1 MFATSTPTGSGAAS
15 ASNITDENAET
26 DVEGEIESSCDETD
40 QDEAPTE
47 ADIMNV
53 TVELVFNEL
62 PSHLIYISDDYETT
76 TLFDRETLV
85 DLIRPEL
92 IRACKDVPKDK
103 LPDVVRQKL
112 KYAALSHRWL
122 SVGEPTF
129 QEMSVEG
136 NRSTRPGFIKL
147 RNFCQKA
154 REYGCRLAW
163 SDTCC
168 INKSSSAE
176 LDEAIRAMFK
186 WYRNAEICIVFLADS
201 SSMSDF
207 PEEVWFQRGWT
218 LQELLAPPRI
228 KFYGKHWDE
237 LSCSRNDKEDHS
249 MLEALS
255 QVTGISRWNLLYFS
269 PGLVDVRE
277 KMIWASKRRTT
288 RVEDNAYSLIG
299 ILNISLNVAYG
310 EGERAF
316 RRLMEVIMQTCR
328 EWQIFAWAGPHS
340 PSQAGIPSSPLA
352 YCAFDEASA
361 SILSPDYRIMDRPS
375 KLGDPFFT
383 MTKRGLELEV
393 ILVKLMLQQPTP
405 RRPGGKRK
413 KTQAI
418 RLVSDSA
425 NFHDVTARCDIT
437 FLPFSQW
444 AVAIVN
450 YQADES
456 GKRGGIGK
464 LKSTND
470 YLCFVL
476 GSSIHSAYGGWQK
489 VETQKIV
496 IIRTKREVY
505 QQVTTVWL

>member
-1 MFATSTPTGSGAAS
+1 MSTPPSGHRHGAAS
-15 ASNITDENAET
+15 ANSVADNTESDFEDE
-26 DVEGEIESSCDETD
+26 ISCDEVD
-40 QDEAPTE
+40 QDVEAPTE
-47 ADIMNV
+47 ADIMTV
-53 TVELVFNEL
+53 TAELVFNEM
-62 PSHLIYISDDYETT
+62 PSHLIYISDDDETT
-76 TLFDRETLV
+76 VLIDRETLV
-85 DLIRPEL
+85 DRFRPEL
-92 IRACKDVPKDK
+92 IRVCKDLASKDK
-103 LPDVVRQKL
+103 LPDTIRQKL

-122 SVGEPTF
+122 SVGEPRF
-129 QEMSVEG
+129 QEMSVER
-136 NRSTRPGFIKL
+136 NHQSTRPGFIKL
-147 RNFCQKA
+147 RNFCRKT

-168 INKSSSAE
+168 IDKRSSAE

-201 SSMSDF
+201 SSISDF

-228 KFYGKHWDE
+228 KFYGRNWDE

-255 QVTGISRWNLLYFS
+255 QVTGISRQNLLYFS

-288 RVEDNAYSLIG
+288 RIEDIAYSLIG
-299 ILNISLNVAYG
+299 ILNISLSVAYG

-316 RRLMEVIMQTCR
+316 RRLMEAIMQACR
-328 EWQIFAWAGPHS
+328 EWQILAWAGPHS
-340 PSQAGIPSSPLA
+340 PFQASIPRSPLA
-352 YCAFDEASA
+352 YCAFDEAST
-361 SILSPDYRIMDRPS
+361 SILLPDHYIMDRPS

-393 ILVKLMLQQPTP
+393 ILVEMMLQQPTP
-405 RRPGGKRK
+405 RRPGGTRK

-418 RLVSDSA
+418 RFMSDSA
-425 NFHDVTARCDIT
+425 SFHDVTARCDIT

-456 GKRGGIGK
+456 GKRGGVGK
-464 LKSTND
+464 LKPTND

-476 GSSIHSAYGGWQK
+476 GSSIHSAGWKK

-496 IIRTKREVY
+496 TIRTKREVY
-505 QQVTTVWL
+505 QPVTTVWL

>member
-1 MFATSTPTGSGAAS
+1 MSLMRMRSLMSRMKFHATRLIRLATEETE
-15 ASNITDENAET
+15 ITSISSSLK
-26 DVEGEIESSCDETD
+26 VVSFEI
-40 QDEAPTE
+40 
-47 ADIMNV
+47 
-53 TVELVFNEL
+53 VFNEM

-76 TLFDRETLV
+76 TLIDRETLV
-85 DLIRPEL
+85 DLFRLEL
-92 IRACKDVPKDK
+92 ISACKDLVSKDEI
-103 LPDVVRQKL
+103 PDVVRQKL

-136 NRSTRPGFIKL
+136 NHQSTRPGFIKL
-147 RNFCQKA
+147 RNFFQKA
-154 REYGCRLAW
+154 RDYGCRLAW

-168 INKSSSAE
+168 IDKRSSAE

-186 WYRNAEICIVFLADS
+186 WYRNAEICIVFLAGS
-201 SSMSDF
+201 SSVSDF
-207 PEEVWFQRGWT
+207 PGEVWFQRGWT
-218 LQELLAPPRI
+218 LQELLAPRRI
-228 KFYGKHWDE
+228 KFYGSYWDE
-237 LSCSRNDKEDHS
+237 LSRSRNDKEDHS

-255 QVTGISRWNLLYFS
+255 QVTGISRHNLLYFS

-288 RVEDNAYSLIG
+288 RMEDIAYSLIG
-299 ILNISLNVAYG
+299 ILNISLSVAYG

-316 RRLMEVIMQTCR
+316 RRLMEAIMQACR
-328 EWQIFAWAGPHS
+328 EWQILAWAGPHS
-340 PSQAGIPSSPLA
+340 PFQAGIPSSPLA

-361 SILSPDYRIMDRPS
+361 SILSPDRYITDRPS

-393 ILVKLMLQQPTP
+393 ILVEMML
-405 RRPGGKRK
+405 RRPKPRQPGGPQK

-418 RLVSDSA
+418 RLISDSA
-425 NFHDVTARCDIT
+425 SFHNVTARCDMS

-444 AVAIVN
+444 AIAIVN

-464 LKSTND
+464 LKPTND

-496 IIRTKREVY
+496 TIRTKREVY

>member
-1 MFATSTPTGSGAAS
+1 MFATPTGRGAAS
-15 ASNITDENAET
+15 TSNIADESAES
-26 DVEGEIESSCDETD
+26 DVENESSCDTD
-40 QDEAPTE
+40 GAPTE
-47 ADIMNV
+47 ADILNIAA
-53 TVELVFNEL
+53 EFVFNEM
-62 PSHLIYISDDYETT
+62 PSHLLYISDDFETT
-76 TLFDRETLV
+76 TLVDRETLI
-85 DLIRPEL
+85 DLFRPEL
-92 IRACKDVPKDK
+92 IRACKDLVDKDQV
-103 LPDVVRQKL
+103 LDVVRQEL

-122 SVGEPTF
+122 NVGEPTF

-136 NRSTRPGFIKL
+136 NYQSAGPGFVKL
-147 RNFCQKA
+147 RNFWRKA
-154 REYGCRLAW
+154 RDYGCRLAW

-168 INKSSSAE
+168 IDKRSSAE

-186 WYRNAEICIVFLADS
+186 WYRNAEICIVYLADS
-201 SSMSDF
+201 SSTSDF
-207 PEEVWFQRGWT
+207 PEEVWFHRGWT

-228 KFYGKHWDE
+228 KFYGKKWDA

-255 QVTGISRWNLLYFS
+255 QVTGISRQSLLYFS

-288 RVEDNAYSLIG
+288 RIEDTAYSLIG
-299 ILNISLNVAYG
+299 ILNISLSVAYG

-316 RRLMEVIMQTCR
+316 RRLMEAIMQACR
-328 EWQIFAWAGPHS
+328 EWQILAWGGAHS
-340 PSQAGIPSSPLA
+340 PFQASIPRSPLA

-361 SILSPDYRIMDRPS
+361 SIFSPDRHIMDRPS
-375 KLGDPFFT
+375 KFGDPFFT

-393 ILVKLMLQQPTP
+393 ILVEMMLEKPTQWP
-405 RRPGGKRK
+405 RGKRK

-425 NFHDVTARCDIT
+425 SFHDVIARCDIT

-456 GKRGGIGK
+456 GKHGGVGR
-464 LKSTND
+464 LKPAND

-476 GSSIHSAYGGWQK
+476 GSSIHSAYGEWQK
-489 VETQKIV
+489 VETEKIV
-496 IIRTKREVY
+496 TIRTKREVY

>member
-1 MFATSTPTGSGAAS
+1 MFAAPGHGATTTANDV
-15 ASNITDENAET
+15 AENAES
-26 DVEGEIESSCDETD
+26 DVEDETSCDE
-40 QDEAPTE
+40 DEAPTE
-47 ADIMNV
+47 ADIMAV
-53 TVELVFNEL
+53 TAELVFNEM
-62 PSHLIYISDDYETT
+62 PSHLIYISDDHGTT
-76 TLFDRETLV
+76 TLIDRETLV
-85 DLIRPEL
+85 DLFRPEL
-92 IRACKDVPKDK
+92 IRACKDLVSKDD
-103 LPDVVRQKL
+103 LPDMVRQKL
-112 KYAALSHRWL
+112 RYAALSHRWL
-122 SVGEPTF
+122 SSGEPTF
-129 QEMSVEG
+129 QEMSAER
-136 NRSTRPGFIKL
+136 NHQSTRPGFIKL

-168 INKSSSAE
+168 IDKRSSAE

-186 WYRNAEICIVFLADS
+186 WYRNADICIVFLADS
-201 SSMSDF
+201 LSISDF
-207 PEEVWFQRGWT
+207 PQEVWFQRGWT

-228 KFYGKHWDE
+228 KFYGKHWDQ
-237 LSCSRNDKEDHS
+237 LSRSRNDKEDHS

-255 QVTGISRWNLLYFS
+255 QVTGISRENLLYFS

-288 RVEDNAYSLIG
+288 RMEDIAYSLIG
-299 ILNISLNVAYG
+299 ILNISLSVAYG

-316 RRLMEVIMQTCR
+316 RRLMEAIMQACR
-328 EWQIFAWAGPHS
+328 EWQILAWAGPHA
-340 PSQAGIPSSPLA
+340 PFQASIPRSPLA
-352 YCAFDEASA
+352 YCAFDDASA
-361 SILSPDYRIMDRPS
+361 SILSPNCYIMDRPS

-393 ILVKLMLQQPTP
+393 ILVEMMLRQPAP
-405 RRPGGKRK
+405 RQPGGTRK

-418 RLVSDSA
+418 RLISDSA
-425 NFHDVTARCDIT
+425 SFYDVTARCDIS

-456 GKRGGIGK
+456 GKRGGMGK
-464 LKSTND
+464 LNPTND

-496 IIRTKREVY
+496 TIRTKREVY
-505 QQVTTVWL
+505 QPVTTVWL

>member
-1 MFATSTPTGSGAAS
+1 MFAALIGHGATSANDVT
-15 ASNITDENAET
+15 ENVES
-26 DVEGEIESSCDETD
+26 DVEDETSCDE
-40 QDEAPTE
+40 DEAPTE
-47 ADIMNV
+47 ADIMAV
-53 TVELVFNEL
+53 TAELVFNEM
-62 PSHLIYISDDYETT
+62 PSHLIYIPDNYGTT
-76 TLFDRETLV
+76 TLIDRETLV
-85 DLIRPEL
+85 DLFRPEL
-92 IRACKDVPKDK
+92 IRVGKDLVSKDD
-103 LPDVVRQKL
+103 LPDMVRQKL
-112 KYAALSHRWL
+112 RYAALSHRWL
-122 SVGEPTF
+122 SSGEPTF
-129 QEMSVEG
+129 QEMSAER
-136 NRSTRPGFIKL
+136 NHQSTRPGFIKL

-168 INKSSSAE
+168 IDKRSSAE

-186 WYRNAEICIVFLADS
+186 WYRNADICIVFLADS
-201 SSMSDF
+201 LSISDF
-207 PEEVWFQRGWT
+207 PQEVWFQRGWT

-228 KFYGKHWDE
+228 KFYGKHWDQ
-237 LSCSRNDKEDHS
+237 LSRSRNDKEDHS

-255 QVTGISRWNLLYFS
+255 QVTGISRQNLLYFS

-288 RVEDNAYSLIG
+288 RMEDIAYSLIG
-299 ILNISLNVAYG
+299 ILDISLSVAYG

-316 RRLMEVIMQTCR
+316 RRLMEAIMQACR
-328 EWQIFAWAGPHS
+328 EWQILAWAGPHS
-340 PSQAGIPSSPLA
+340 PFQACIPRSPLA
-352 YCAFDEASA
+352 YCAFDDASA
-361 SILSPDYRIMDRPS
+361 SILSPNCYKMDRPS

-393 ILVKLMLQQPTP
+393 ILVEMMLQQPAP
-405 RRPGGKRK
+405 RQPGGTRK

-418 RLVSDSA
+418 HLISDSA
-425 NFHDVTARCDIT
+425 SFHDVTAKCDIN

-456 GKRGGIGK
+456 GKRGGMGK
-464 LKSTND
+464 LNPTND

-496 IIRTKREVY
+496 TIRTKREVY
-505 QQVTTVWL
+505 QPVTTVWL